1 MGTKWIFIPPQG
13 QCDEEM
19 AEDGDAEDRDDRG
32 EAEEMGGVNS
42 DSMTSDLAVTARE
55 DGEEEG
61 ERKMDETVPRG
72 NEGEEGGAPSNSSTD
87 KTREGASLDEVDKL
101 PSEKPHQKPLFS
113 YAQLI
118 VQALLASKERKQ
130 TLSNIY
136 AFISEKYP
144 FYKLEDKGWKVRG
157 EKINDKLLIG

>member
-1 MGTKWIFIPPQG
+1 MG
-13 QCDEEM
+13 
-19 AEDGDAEDRDDRG
+19 EDGDTEDRDDRG
-32 EAEEMGGVNS
+32 ETEEMGGVNS
-42 DSMTSDLAVTARE
+42 DSMATDLVAARG

-61 ERKMDETVPRG
+61 ERKMDETLPRV
-72 NEGEEGGAPSNSSTD
+72 NEGEEESAPGNSSTD
-87 KTREGASLDEVDKL
+87 KAGDGANLDEVDKL
-101 PSEKPHQKPLFS
+101 PAEKPHQKPLFS

-136 AFISEKYP
+136 GFISEKYP

-157 EKINDKLLIG
+157 RETCTNK

>member
-1 MGTKWIFIPPQG
+1 MIPPPQG
-13 QCDEEM
+13 QGDEEM
-19 AEDGDAEDRDDRG
+19 GEDGDAEDHDDRG
-32 EAEEMGGVNS
+32 ETEEMGGVNS
-42 DSMTSDLAVTARE
+42 DAAMTSDLVAARE
-55 DGEEEG
+55 AEEEEG
-61 ERKMDETVPRG
+61 ERKMDQETLPRG
-72 NEGEEGGAPSNSSTD
+72 DEGGAPGNSSTD
-87 KTREGASLDEVDKL
+87 KAGESSNQDEVDKL

-144 FYKLEDKGWKVRG
+144 FYKLEDKGWKVRERERG
-157 EKINDKLLIG
+157 G

>member
-1 MGTKWIFIPPQG
+1 MNYSQFDNHYPSPYPQG
-13 QCDEEM
+13 QGDEDM
-19 AEDGDAEDRDDRG
+19 AEDGDTEDHDDRG
-32 EAEEMGGVNS
+32 ETEEMGGVNS
-42 DSMTSDLAVTARE
+42 DAMTSDLVAARGE
-55 DGEEEG
+55 VEEEEG
-61 ERKMDETVPRG
+61 ERKMDEVTSLPRG
-72 NEGEEGGAPSNSSTD
+72 SKGEEGGAPGNSTADKAGGSSNQ
-87 KTREGASLDEVDKL
+87 DEVDKL

-144 FYKLEDKGWKVRG
+144 FYKLEDKGWKVR
-157 EKINDKLLIG
+157 E

>member
-1 MGTKWIFIPPQG
+1 
-13 QCDEEM
+13 
-19 AEDGDAEDRDDRG
+19 
-32 EAEEMGGVNS
+32 
-42 DSMTSDLAVTARE
+42 MTSDLVVAARE
-55 DGEEEG
+55 DGEEG
-61 ERKMDETVPRG
+61 ERKMDETLPQG
-72 NEGEEGGAPSNSSTD
+72 SQGEEGGAPGNSSTD
-87 KTREGASLDEVDKL
+87 KAGEGASLDEVDKL

-144 FYKLEDKGWKVRG
+144 FYKLEDKGWKVRR
-157 EKINDKLLIG
+157 ER

>member
-1 MGTKWIFIPPQG
+1 M
-13 QCDEEM
+13 EEV
-19 AEDGDAEDRDDRG
+19 
-32 EAEEMGGVNS
+32 GGVNS
-42 DSMTSDLAVTARE
+42 DAVTSDLVAARE
-55 DGEEEG
+55 EEEE
-61 ERKMDETVPRG
+61 ERKVDETVPRDKG
-72 NEGEEGGAPSNSSTD
+72 EGGAPGDSTTD
-87 KTREGASLDEVDKL
+87 KAGESSQDEVDKL

-144 FYKLEDKGWKVRG
+144 FYKLEDKGWKVR
-157 EKINDKLLIG
+157 EMIK

>member
-1 MGTKWIFIPPQG
+1 MG
-13 QCDEEM
+13 
-19 AEDGDAEDRDDRG
+19 EDGDTEEHDNRG
-32 EAEEMGGVNS
+32 EEMGGVNS
-42 DSMTSDLAVTARE
+42 DAMTSDLVAAR
-55 DGEEEG
+55 EEEG
-61 ERKMDETVPRG
+61 ERKMEEEETMPPRIDERQ
-72 NEGEEGGAPSNSSTD
+72 EGGAPGDSTTD
-87 KTREGASLDEVDKL
+87 KAGESSAQDEVDKL

-144 FYKLEDKGWKVRG
+144 FYKLEDKGWKVKR
-157 EKINDKLLIG
+157 ETIEWAR